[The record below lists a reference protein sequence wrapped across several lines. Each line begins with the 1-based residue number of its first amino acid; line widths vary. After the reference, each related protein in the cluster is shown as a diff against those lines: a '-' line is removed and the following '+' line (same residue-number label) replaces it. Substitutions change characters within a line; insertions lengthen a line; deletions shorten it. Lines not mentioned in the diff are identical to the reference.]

1 MDECELVALA
11 DAVTQA
17 RVKLDELNKLKTESI
32 PAARKA
38 LARAERAL
46 HDATHHK
53 DGKAQVTDLEILQAR
68 IDELRQQERTQ

>member
-1 MDECELVALA
+1 MDERELVALG

-17 RVKLDELNKLKTESI
+17 RAKLDELVNPESI

-38 LARAERAL
+38 LARAVRAL
-46 HDATHHK
+46 KEATRTK
-53 DGKAQVTDLEILQAR
+53 DTKVQITDLEILQAR

>member
-1 MDECELVALA
+1 MDERELVALG

-17 RVKLDELNKLKTESI
+17 RAKLDELVNPESI

-38 LARAERAL
+38 LARAVRAL
-46 HDATHHK
+46 KEATRTK
-53 DGKAQVTDLEILQAR
+53 DTKVQMTDLEILQAR